1 MLATRKDERL
11 SFRELFLYGFNYTV
25 GITFIFGFSTL
36 FNSKG
41 LPEGTGLPES
51 GSNLGLHII

>member
-1 MLATRKDERL
+1 MLATRKDARL
-11 SFRELFLYGFNYTV
+11 SLRELFLYGFNYTV

-36 FNSKG
+36 FNSQGLPKGVG
-41 LPEGTGLPES
+41 LPEA

>member
-11 SFRELFLYGFNYTV
+11 SFRDLFLYGFNYTV

-36 FNSKG
+36 FNSRG
-41 LPEGTGLPES
+41 LPEGGPKS